1 MEDIREAVKA
11 NLGALETLETI
22 IPGFSGYKG
31 KEIRREADKL
41 LRVRLTEEL
50 KVLDS
55 DIDAVY
61 EDIVNNKLA
70 ATYEAMDAITA
81 MMDKITSKVEIADY
95 GYAGFFSALKI
106 REDALDRMYEF
117 DKALFADV
125 AKMKDAV
132 EALADDVAEDGGG
145 AAKLVK
151 KLKDAVMDFD
161 KKFDQRKDVVLK
173 LE

>member
-1 MEDIREAVKA
+1 
-11 NLGALETLETI
+11 
-22 IPGFSGYKG
+22 
-31 KEIRREADKL
+31 
-41 LRVRLTEEL
+41 
-50 KVLDS
+50 
-55 DIDAVY
+55 
-61 EDIVNNKLA
+61 
-70 ATYEAMDAITA
+70 
-81 MMDKITSKVEIADY
+81 MDKITSKVEIADY